1 MRKII
6 LAFLVVVL
14 LESSAKA
21 QFYGSYQSF
30 YTPYGSSWYASSFG
44 TNAFGTRGSFTLS
57 YNNGYPQ
64 TFSWYY
70 PYPRRIYPY
79 YPVVY
84 QPVVPVVPV
93 VPIVSVPVIA
103 PLNPIWNPPVYAY
116 GVYPNYVGLRN
127 PYWFR

>member
-1 MRKII
+1 MKRWI
-6 LAFLVVVL
+6 ATLVVL
-14 LESSAKA
+14 GCLAGGAQA
-21 QFYGSYQSF
+21 QFYGNYQSF

-84 QPVVPVVPV
+84 QPVVPV
-93 VPIVSVPVIA
+93 
-103 PLNPIWNPPVYAY
+103 
-116 GVYPNYVGLRN
+116 
-127 PYWFR
+127 